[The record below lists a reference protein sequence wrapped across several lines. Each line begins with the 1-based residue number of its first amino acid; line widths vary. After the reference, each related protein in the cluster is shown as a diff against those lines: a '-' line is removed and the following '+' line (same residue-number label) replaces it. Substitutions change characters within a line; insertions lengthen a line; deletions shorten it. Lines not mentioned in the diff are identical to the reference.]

1 MSDSSAEATGV
12 PTADAIHVRDLEIDA
27 LRGVAILLVVL
38 GHVMLRFG
46 QSDTSLFT
54 FVVLVNMPLF
64 MLLSG
69 YVTWASMRDTG
80 GFLRRR
86 AWGLLAPYFCWLPLY
101 YLFNRQ
107 LAQVD
112 FAQWFLSAVYLPKAP
127 GHLWFLYVLFLCLV
141 LVAVVGRF
149 VKSRARQ
156 TVVLVGIAGVLTL
169 VPSRY
174 DAIFGVAQVAWL
186 LPFLVA
192 GTYQLRPSALKPS
205 TRGLVFVVGAL
216 VMLAAMALLGRAA
229 IVPGYSPVLGWLD
242 RVGLAPLGSGILV
255 MLRYAAAFAGVSALA
270 VGVSW
275 MPVAFKHSALA
286 SLGRRSLGVYAI
298 HPFFIIRLGTGS
310 VGAVVAATVLAIIA
324 SLVVVLVLER
334 VPRVAMFLLGRPLP
348 KFAVSGSAA
357 R

>member
-1 MSDSSAEATGV
+1 MSDSAAEATG
-12 PTADAIHVRDLEIDA
+12 PRTAVAIHARDPEIDA

-46 QSDTSLFT
+46 QANTSLFN

-69 YVTWASMRDTG
+69 YVTRGSMRDTG

-101 YLFNRQ
+101 YLLNRQ
-107 LAQVD
+107 LAQGD
-112 FAQWFLSAVYLPKAP
+112 FARWFVSAVYLPKVP

-141 LVAVVGRF
+141 LVAVVGKF
-149 VKSRARQ
+149 VSSRVWQ
-156 TVVLVGIAGVLTL
+156 TVVLVGIAGALTL

-192 GTYQLRPSALKPS
+192 GTYQLRPSTMKPS
-205 TRGLVFVVGAL
+205 TRGLVFVVSAL
-216 VMLAAMALLGRAA
+216 VMLAAMALLGRAV
-229 IVPGYSPVLGWLD
+229 IVPGYSPLLGWLD
-242 RVGLAPLGSGILV
+242 RMGLAPLGSGVLV
-255 MLRYAAAFAGVSALA
+255 LLRYTAAFAGVSALA

-275 MPVAFKHSALA
+275 MPVVFKHSTLA

-298 HPFFIIRLGTGS
+298 HPFFIIRPDAGS
-310 VGAVVAATVLAIIA
+310 AVAVVAATVLAIIA
-324 SLVVVLVLER
+324 SLVVVFILER

-348 KFAVSGSAA
+348 EFLVSGSAA